1 MSLIKLKE
9 AIPVSFDISEEEYY
23 EGVAANL
30 LILETSI
37 FYNNGFGWKYPW
49 LLHLRETLG
58 YFHLECLKRAGVFRI

>member
-9 AIPVSFDISEEEYY
+9 YIPVSPNISEEEYY

-30 LILETSI
+30 LILKTSVI
-37 FYNNGFGWKYPW
+37 YNNEFGWKYPW

-58 YFHLECLKRAGVFRI
+58 YFHLECLKRAAVFRI